1 MINQRLKGTFLNQR
15 SHFIN
20 GRLLQVVPTVPLRI
34 GLTNLYLNFMK
45 IRFTR
50 VSVACT
56 LKSSLSF
63 EIIYGIYVYFR
74 FRQFLFRIINWNLK
88 EILNIFGYMTAQ
100 KRQTTFRKRQNYE
113 INDDPQVVF
122 LSSSFVGHSVTIKA
136 FLSDPKFERGMSNL
150 RYFLNI
156 YLITSEI

>member
-1 MINQRLKGTFLNQR
+1 
-15 SHFIN
+15 
-20 GRLLQVVPTVPLRI
+20 
-34 GLTNLYLNFMK
+34 
-45 IRFTR
+45 
-50 VSVACT
+50 
-56 LKSSLSF
+56 
-63 EIIYGIYVYFR
+63 
-74 FRQFLFRIINWNLK
+74 
-88 EILNIFGYMTAQ
+88 MTAQ